1 MCTVSDNVIRNT
13 VVLIKSDW
21 RCYYFVIM
29 CGFVDLLITTPQLKR
44 TALHLAK
51 EVGTVRILVA
61 AGADL
66 DAKDAVRKSN

>member
-1 MCTVSDNVIRNT
+1 MF
-13 VVLIKSDW
+13 K
-21 RCYYFVIM
+21 
-29 CGFVDLLITTPQLKR
+29 GFVDLLITIPQLKR